1 MSDIRF
7 NNWLHQSGTGG
18 VYQDSSGRVGIGTS
32 IPTSAL
38 DVQSGSIKIGSN
50 TLSSSGVST
59 FTNLVVS
66 AGSTSA
72 PSISPSGD
80 SNTGIFF
87 PSADTV
93 AFAEGGTEVLR
104 VNSSG
109 YVGVGTDNPDKKL
122 VVKGTGGNFVSE
134 FSNTNNASNNN
145 GVYISVQNT
154 ASATQV
160 LNVSSGGNSSL
171 IVQGDGNLKLPTAGT
186 KVLNSSGN
194 PILNQTGSILQVAQV
209 VKTDAFSTDSDSM
222 IDVPGLSVSITPS
235 SANNKILVIADIH
248 AGTNYYVGFINVVRN
263 STTLLLGDA
272 AGSRPRSTIVVV
284 EDPTMGGT
292 HGWSDNFNRMILD
305 SPATT
310 SSVTYKIQAS
320 GRIDN
325 ENNGAIFINRTAP
338 DRNTAGYDVRM
349 ASSITV
355 MEVSG

>member
-1 MSDIRF
+1 MS
-7 NNWLHQSGTGG
+7 T
-18 VYQDSSGRVGIGTS
+18 
-32 IPTSAL
+32 
-38 DVQSGSIKIGSN
+38 IK
-50 TLSSSGVST
+50 
-59 FTNLVVS
+59 TN
-66 AGSTSA
+66 A
-72 PSISPSGD
+72 IQ
-80 SNTGIFF
+80 
-87 PSADTV
+87 TV
-93 AFAEGGTEVLR
+93 AG
-104 VNSSG
+104 
-109 YVGVGTDNPDKKL
+109 K
-122 VVKGTGGNFVSE
+122 
-134 FSNTNNASNNN
+134 
-145 GVYISVQNT
+145 
-154 ASATQV
+154 
-160 LNVSSGGNSSL
+160 
-171 IVQGDGNLKLPTAGT
+171 
-186 KVLNSSGN
+186 
-194 PILNQTGSILQVAQV
+194 PILNSTGSILQVAQV

-272 AGSRPRSTIVVV
+272 AGSRPRSTIIVI

-292 HGWSDNFNRMILD
+292 HGWSANFNRMILD

-325 ENNGAIFINRTAP
+325 ESNGAIFINRTAP

>member
-7 NNWLHQSGTGG
+7 NRWLHQSGTGG

-32 IPTSAL
+32 VPTSAL

-59 FTNLVVS
+59 FTTVNATSISATSLVVS
-66 AGSTSA
+66 AGSTSI

-93 AFAEGGTEVLR
+93 AIAEGGAEVLR
-104 VNSSG
+104 INSSG
-109 YVGVGTDNPDKKL
+109 
-122 VVKGTGGNFVSE
+122 
-134 FSNTNNASNNN
+134 
-145 GVYISVQNT
+145 
-154 ASATQV
+154 
-160 LNVSSGGNSSL
+160 
-171 IVQGDGNLKLPTAGT
+171 NLQLSTAGT

-194 PILNQTGSILQVAQV
+194 PILNQTGSILQVSQV

-248 AGTNYYVGFINVVRN
+248 ASTNYYVGFINVVRN

-272 AGSRPRSTIVVV
+272 AGSRPRSTIVVI

-325 ENNGAIFINRTAP
+325 ESNGAIFINRTAP
-338 DRNTAGYDVRM
+338 DRNNAGYDVRM

-355 MEVSG
+355 MEISG